1 MGDAIDDAGLD
12 CNLRRCLRIHSF
24 CETVELFHG
33 NEGGQHAITAQ
44 FQYAQGD
51 YRVVHVLV
59 HFLEQ
64 HRVGLV
70 QFGNHQLQRDIGRVL
85 ERHHQEVVVHAAMEG
100 GVQAAGIV
108 HMGTPAGAITG
119 FASSS
124 EHLRFTAR
132 DDGDTAARL
141 VGLDQRADFVPLLQ
155 AIDLQHALQARGYR
169 LIQRLVIVGI
179 EHNAVVAALAQA
191 LHDRRAAFLIE
202 CRQGARVVPEHV
214 FAALRQ
220 IGVRWKERGIAR
232 RHRLEW
238 RAGCAFPGNR
248 LRGCFLAGDL
258 GEGLN
263 LIHDVVLIDCRGR
276 TVRR

>member
-1 MGDAIDDAGLD
+1 M
-12 CNLRRCLRIHSF
+12 
-24 CETVELFHG
+24 
-33 NEGGQHAITAQ
+33 
-44 FQYAQGD
+44 
-51 YRVVHVLV
+51 
-59 HFLEQ
+59 
-64 HRVGLV
+64 
-70 QFGNHQLQRDIGRVL
+70 
-85 ERHHQEVVVHAAMEG
+85 
-100 GVQAAGIV
+100 
-108 HMGTPAGAITG
+108 
-119 FASSS
+119 
-124 EHLRFTAR
+124 
-132 DDGDTAARL
+132 
-141 VGLDQRADFVPLLQ
+141 Q

-169 LIQRLVIVGI
+169 LVQRLVIVGI
-179 EHNAVVAALAQA
+179 QHNAVVAALAQA

-232 RHRLEW
+232 WHRLEW